1 MDMTEEARGTRLAER
16 VAHAAVAAWI
26 VWVVN
31 ASAAAVRGIGFTEQ
45 FTEHVAWWQYALFAG
60 LVVVRPVAA
69 RSLTPVLVGPGRDL
83 RPTGAAARL
92 GALLAVLAATV
103 VAVGLLTLAIGTLVE
118 GDRPSRL
125 LSAAGGH
132 LTGAPFLVL
141 AGAMAAFAFLSPAV
155 WPVVPLGRLG
165 GRGVRRG
172 GIRRGT
178 R

>member
-1 MDMTEEARGTRLAER
+1 MTEEARGTRLAER

-31 ASAAAVRGIGFTEQ
+31 ASAAAVRGIGLTEQ

-118 GDRPSRL
+118 ETVPPGCSPP
-125 LSAAGGH
+125 SAA
-132 LTGAPFLVL
+132 T
-141 AGAMAAFAFLSPAV
+141 
-155 WPVVPLGRLG
+155 
-165 GRGVRRG
+165 
-172 GIRRGT
+172 
-178 R
+178 

>member
-1 MDMTEEARGTRLAER
+1 MGGERQCRGRQG
-16 VAHAAVAAWI
+16 
-26 VWVVN
+26 
-31 ASAAAVRGIGFTEQ
+31 RGIGFTEQ
-45 FTEHVAWWQYALFAG
+45 FTEHVAWGQYALFAG

-103 VAVGLLTLAIGTLVE
+103 VAVDLLTLAIGTLVE

-125 LSAAGGH
+125 LAAGGH

>member
-1 MDMTEEARGTRLAER
+1 MTEEARGARIADR

-31 ASAAAVRGIGFTEQ
+31 ASAAAVRGIGFAEQ

-69 RSLTPVLVGPGRDL
+69 RSLTPVLVGPDLDL

-92 GALLAVLAATV
+92 GALLAVLTATV
-103 VAVGLLTLAIGTLVE
+103 VAVGLLTLAAGTLVE

-125 LSAAGGH
+125 LSAAGDH
-132 LTGAPFLVL
+132 LTGAPSLVL
-141 AGAMAAFAFLSPAV
+141 AGAMAAFALLSPAV

-165 GRGVRRG
+165 RRG
-172 GIRRGT
+172 GTSRGT